1 MSFIAA
7 ILDRLEDA
15 PERTAIACGPVGS
28 RERRLVTARAL
39 RLQVERAR
47 RVLRQIGLRIGD
59 RVALSAP
66 NGPEWV
72 ACDLAVLAEGG
83 VLVPFDPRQAQ
94 ADVADLVRDAGAR
107 VFVSPSGAEELP
119 GASLDLIR
127 VSYEDLF
134 EGPAPARRI
143 PRAVPSD
150 ALATL
155 IYTSGSSG
163 RPKGAALTRLNLGF
177 MLAQTEDRLSELT
190 SLPFGAERALHYLP
204 LCYAG
209 SRVLLLSCLLR
220 GARIE
225 LLADPR
231 QLGDHLPASAP
242 DYFLNVPL
250 VLDRFRRAAEEAVAK
265 KGAPLARL
273 LREAVAASARL
284 EAGEGRLRDRLLLA
298 TARKTVLAPIR
309 ARFGPRLRGLI
320 CGSAPLSP
328 ETQSFFHAVGVPV
341 YQGYGLTETSALCTL
356 DRPGQIRPGAVGPAL
371 PGVELRLSP
380 EGEIETRGPHVFS
393 GYWGRPEA
401 TQAAFTR
408 DGWFRTGD
416 AGACDA
422 AGRWEIGG
430 RLSALLVLSTGH
442 NLAPEPLEAALSE
455 RLNEALGPGYEELLV
470 CVVGH
475 GQPHPAALVAYPGD
489 LPPGSLERALEE
501 LNADLPP
508 KARVYAQLHLR
519 EAWSPD
525 AGQLTTNMKLRRR
538 EITARYASA
547 IEGLYGERRAPV
559 AAGA

>member
-1 MSFIAA
+1 MSFITA
-7 ILDRLEDA
+7 ILERLEDV
-15 PERTAIACGPVGS
+15 PERTAIAAGALGS
-28 RERRLVTARAL
+28 EERRLVTACAL

-47 RVLRQIGLRIGD
+47 RVLRQLGLRIGD

-83 VLVPFDPRQAQ
+83 VLVPFDPRQTQ
-94 ADVADLVRDAGAR
+94 ADVAELVRDAGAR
-107 VFVSPSGAEELP
+107 VFVSPSGSEELP
-119 GASLDLIR
+119 GVPLELVR
-127 VSYEDLF
+127 VSYADLF
-134 EGPAPARRI
+134 EGPTPARQPARL
-143 PRAVPSD
+143 VPSD

-163 RPKGAALTRLNLGF
+163 RPKGAALTRENLAF
-177 MLAQTEDRLSELT
+177 MLAQTEARLAELT

-220 GARIE
+220 GARVE

-231 QLGDHLPASAP
+231 QLGDHLPASLP

-250 VLDRFRRAAEEAVAK
+250 VLDRFRRAAEEAVAA

-273 LREAVAASARL
+273 LREAVAASTRL
-284 EAGEGRLRDRLLLA
+284 EAGQGRLRDRLLLA
-298 TARKTVLAPIR
+298 AARRTVLTPIR
-309 ARFGPRLRGLI
+309 ARFGGRLRGLI

-371 PGVELRLSP
+371 PGVEMRLNAA
-380 EGEIETRGPHVFS
+380 GEIETRGPHVFS

-401 TQAAFTR
+401 TQAAFTS

-422 AGRWEIGG
+422 QGRWEIGG

-442 NLAPEPLEAALSE
+442 NLPPEPLEAELAE
-455 RLNEALGPGYEELLV
+455 RLSAALGPGYDELLV

-475 GQPHPAALVAYPGD
+475 GKPHAAALVAYPGE
-489 LPPGSLERALEE
+489 LPAGVLGGVLEE
-501 LNADLPP
+501 LNAGLPP
-508 KARVYAQLHLR
+508 KARLHAHLHLR

-525 AGQLTTNMKLRRR
+525 EGQLTTNLKLRRR
-538 EITARYASA
+538 EISGRYAA
-547 IEGLYGERRAPV
+547 QIEGLYQRTPV
-559 AAGA
+559 GASA